1 MMRLSGPS
9 LLLLVAVVVG
19 GIIAVD
25 LMEPSAATSRPDPVE
40 AGPAVAGAWYC
51 AAGAVGENDDLV
63 VVTAA
68 STAATDPADAEIS
81 ALHGDRTLVAS
92 HPVFP
97 GSARRT
103 VVSGDLADGPV
114 GVAARW
120 WERPVVASRVWRSSP
135 PDGVAGTVSGPCA
148 TAPSPTWYVAGV
160 STADGGTARLYLA
173 NPFATDASVA
183 VSFTTPTGLQEPI
196 RLQNV
201 SVGAR
206 SVIEL
211 ELNEFIPRE
220 PDLGIVVQARSGR
233 VVAEAVQQLDAA
245 IGGVNGRALVRAAP
259 QLAETWTIP
268 WSLMDP
274 VTFTDDEIADP
285 EPDDPAPAP
294 DEPDPEA
301 PGQGTDGPEPDA
313 DSSIIATASPGNG
326 TTSWLWVSNPS
337 SDAAAVTLTLHT
349 EVGPVVPDIGDEIL
363 IEPGRIT
370 RIDLRGLLPSG
381 VSAAGA
387 TLRSENGV
395 PIVASISTLLRPDV
409 TDPSV
414 TGYTSQL
421 GWPEPD
427 TSWVIP
433 GEAPGTRRQVIHVV
447 NPGADT
453 AVVNVALWNGA
464 VLSRPAALQGVE
476 VSPGR
481 LIEFL
486 VSDVVSGATHMVAY
500 VDSSGAPVVAG
511 RHSVGGSPVEW
522 IAHTGVPS
530 ALWSGGA
537 IVPAV
542 NHDPYLLERLG
553 TVGDQRP
560 ADDDVDP

>member
-1 MMRLSGPS
+1 MMRLSGFG
-9 LLLLVAVVVG
+9 LLLTVAAVVG
-19 GIIAVD
+19 AIIAVD
-25 LMEPSAATSRPDPVE
+25 LMEPSEATSRPEPVE

-51 AAGAVGENDDLV
+51 AAGAVGENDEVV

-68 STAATDPADAEIS
+68 TTASTDPADAEVT

-103 VVSGDLADGPV
+103 VLPGDLGEGPV

-120 WERPVVASRVWRSSP
+120 WERPVVASRVWRSSL

-148 TAPSPTWYVAGV
+148 VAPSPTWYVAGV
-160 STADGGTARLYLA
+160 STAEGGTARLYLA

-206 SVIEL
+206 SVVEL
-211 ELNEFIPRE
+211 ELNEFLPRE

-274 VTFTDDEIADP
+274 VAFGDDDAP
-285 EPDDPAPAP
+285 EPDPDDPDDP
-294 DEPDPEA
+294 DGGSDDPTEETA
-301 PGQGTDGPEPDA
+301 AAEQGADG
-313 DSSIIATASPGNG
+313 SIVSTTSPGNG
-326 TTSWLWVSNPS
+326 TTSWLWVSNPTT
-337 SDAAAVTLTLHT
+337 DAAAVTLTLHT
-349 EVGPVVPDIGDEIL
+349 ERGAVVPDIGDEIL

-370 RIDLRGLLPSG
+370 RIDLRGLLPAGLST
-381 VSAAGA
+381 AGA

-395 PIVASISTLLRPDV
+395 PVVASVSTLMRPDV
-409 TDPSV
+409 ADPSV

-427 TSWVIP
+427 TSWVVP

-453 AVVNVALWNGA
+453 AVVDVALWNGA
-464 VLSRPAALQGVE
+464 VLSRPAGLQDVE
-476 VSPGR
+476 VGPGQ
-481 LIEFL
+481 LVEFL

-500 VDSSGAPVVAG
+500 VTSSAAPIVVG

-522 IAHTGVPS
+522 IAHTGVPAS
-530 ALWSGGA
+530 LWSGGA

-542 NHDPYLLERLG
+542 NHDPYLLEQLG
-553 TVGDQRP
+553 AVVDRAGE
-560 ADDDVDP
+560 DDVSAR

>member
-1 MMRLSGPS
+1 MRLSGLS
-9 LLLLVAVVVG
+9 LLLLVAAVVG
-19 GIIAVD
+19 AITVID
-25 LMEPSAATSRPDPVE
+25 LLEPSEATSRPDPVE

-51 AAGAVGENDDLV
+51 AAGAVGEGDDLV
-63 VVTAA
+63 VLTAA
-68 STAATDPADAEIS
+68 TTTATDPADAEVT

-103 VVSGDLADGPV
+103 VLGGDLDEGPV

-120 WERPVVASRVWRSSP
+120 WERPVVASRVWQTSP
-135 PDGVAGTVSGPCA
+135 ADGAPGTVSGPCA
-148 TAPSPTWYVAGV
+148 AAPSPTWYVPGV

-183 VSFTTPTGLQEPI
+183 ISFTTPTGLQEPI

-201 SVGAR
+201 SVGAH
-206 SVIEL
+206 SVVEL

-259 QLAETWTIP
+259 RLAETWTIP

-274 VTFTDDEIADP
+274 VAFTDDDL
-285 EPDDPAPAP
+285 PAP
-294 DEPDPEA
+294 DPDAPDPDA
-301 PGQGTDGPEPDA
+301 PDENAQGGDGP
-313 DSSIIATASPGNG
+313 IVATESPGNG
-326 TTSWLWVSNPS
+326 TNSWLWVSNPTP
-337 SDAAAVTLTLHT
+337 DAAAVTLTLHT
-349 EVGPVVPDIGDEIL
+349 ATGSVVPDIGDEIL

-370 RIDLRGLLPSG
+370 RIDLRGLLPPGMS
-381 VSAAGA
+381 VAGA

-395 PIVASISTLLRPDV
+395 PIVASISTVMRPDV
-409 TDPSV
+409 ADPNV

-427 TSWVIP
+427 TAWVVP

-453 AVVNVALWNGA
+453 AEVDVALWNGA
-464 VLSRPAALQGVE
+464 VLSRPTGMQGVE
-476 VSPGR
+476 VGPGQ
-481 LIEFL
+481 LVEFL
-486 VSDVVSGATHMVAY
+486 VSDIVSGATHMVAY
-500 VDSSGAPVVAG
+500 VTSRSAPVVAG
-511 RHSVGGSPVEW
+511 RHSVGGSPVQW
-522 IAHTGVPS
+522 IAHTGVPAS
-530 ALWSGGA
+530 LWSGGA
-537 IVPAV
+537 TVPAV

-553 TVGDQRP
+553 TVIERP
-560 ADDDVDP
+560 ADDQVPEP

>member
-19 GIIAVD
+19 GVIAVD
-25 LMEPSAATSRPDPVE
+25 LMEPSAVTSQPDPVE

-51 AAGAVGENDDLV
+51 AAGAVGEDDDLV
-63 VVTAA
+63 IVTAA
-68 STAATDPADAEIS
+68 TTAATDPADAEIT

-103 VVSGDLADGPV
+103 ALSGDLGEGLV

-148 TAPSPTWYVAGV
+148 SAPSPTWYVAGV

-173 NPFATDASVA
+173 NPFTTDASVA
-183 VSFTTPTGLQEPI
+183 VSFTTPTGLQEPV

-211 ELNEFIPRE
+211 ELNEFIPGE
-220 PDLGIVVQARSGR
+220 ADLGIVVQARSGR

-245 IGGVNGRALVRAAP
+245 IGGVNGRSLVRAAP

-274 VTFTDDEIADP
+274 VTFTDDDGAEP
-285 EPDDPAPAP
+285 EPDT
-294 DEPDPEA
+294 E
-301 PGQGTDGPEPDA
+301 
-313 DSSIIATASPGNG
+313 SLIVATASPGNG
-326 TTSWLWVSNPS
+326 TTSWLWVSNPT

-409 TDPSV
+409 ADPGL
-414 TGYTSQL
+414 TGYISQL

-427 TSWVIP
+427 ASWVIP

-453 AVVNVALWNGA
+453 AIVDVALWNGA
-464 VLSRPAALQGVE
+464 VLSRPAGLQGVE
-476 VSPGR
+476 VGPGR
-481 LIEFL
+481 LVEFL
-486 VSDVVSGATHMVAY
+486 VSDLVSGATHMVAY
-500 VDSSGAPVVAG
+500 VTSSASPVVAG
-511 RHSVGGSPVEW
+511 RHSTGGSPVEW

-530 ALWSGGA
+530 SLWSGGA

-542 NHDPYLLERLG
+542 DHDPYLLERLG
-553 TVGDQRP
+553 TVIDP
-560 ADDDVDP
+560 PPDDDDAVDR